1 MNNRDVKKKIIQSV
15 CKDSQTKLVHPPCL
29 SLHVANASDEV
40 KTYLRLTYSQYGLVN
55 YCYQAFNCHFV
66 NKKHTLHHNSIE
78 YHFLKPKIC
87 VPRAPVTIF
96 NGFSGCKW

>member
-1 MNNRDVKKKIIQSV
+1 MLLQELNRAVPYEQQGCEEKKIFQSV
-15 CKDSQTKLVHPPCL
+15 CKHSQTKLVHPPCL

-66 NKKHTLHHNSIE
+66 QKKHSTQ
-78 YHFLKPKIC
+78 P
-87 VPRAPVTIF
+87 
-96 NGFSGCKW
+96 